1 MPCFAKAQILWDI
14 VSYNIEKAWHDG
26 MTNMVFNFSWH
37 RIVSFS
43 DNYIISKRNW
53 KRVAWKK
60 ISKGALLKFLEI
72 LEQMQDLSYSSACP
86 LVNMLRAATR
96 YVEQTSRERE
106 QAIDMHRTRDS
117 RSMELSIF
125 QQKRP
130 TSTQVMISK
139 GQSSQQKCLGYI
151 LYILYYLS
159 ICLSIDLI

>member
-43 DNYIISKRNW
+43 DNYYFQEELKKSGLKEDLQRSTAQISW
-53 KRVAWKK
+53 DSWTDAGLVLFQCLSLGEYAT
-60 ISKGALLKFLEI
+60 SEVCGAD
-72 LEQMQDLSYSSACP
+72 QQRARAGDWYAQDTC
-86 LVNMLRAATR
+86 
-96 YVEQTSRERE
+96 
-106 QAIDMHRTRDS
+106 DS

-139 GQSSQQKCLGYI
+139 GQSNQQKCLGYI

>member
-14 VSYNIEKAWHDG
+14 VSYNIEKTWHDG

-106 QAIDMHRTRDS
+106 QAIDMHRTHVILAPWS
-117 RSMELSIF
+117 CQFSN
-125 QQKRP
+125 KKGRP
-130 TSTQVMISK
+130 QHRWWLVKVNQASK
-139 GQSSQQKCLGYI
+139 SA
-151 LYILYYLS
+151 
-159 ICLSIDLI
+159 